1 MCSFHQIFGP
11 FSLISDSRAS
21 LYGPTVFF
29 FHCFILSPTM
39 GAVGVHKATVWGK
52 NILEDSDS
60 AEKNTGSPQQ
70 SDDDLIIM
78 YKIHTAVFKRMP

>member
-1 MCSFHQIFGP
+1 
-11 FSLISDSRAS
+11 
-21 LYGPTVFF
+21 
-29 FHCFILSPTM
+29 M